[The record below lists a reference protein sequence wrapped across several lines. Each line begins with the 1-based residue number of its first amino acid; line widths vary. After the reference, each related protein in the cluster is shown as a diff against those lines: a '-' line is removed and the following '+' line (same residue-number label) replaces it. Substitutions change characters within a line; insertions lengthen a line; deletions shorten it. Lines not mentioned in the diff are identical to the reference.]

1 MKSNKIYGNSQG
13 DGFALYMGL
22 ITVLFVMGG
31 IGLAKVGGVVL
42 LAALPVFVVMCALMA
57 MKVKKWDVMS
67 DETAAMPAKDIKAD
81 VKVTTFPVPGVSDS
95 KPNPAAAAWA
105 PSKNSAATLPASV
118 EKPKSTVE
126 TNTHVA

>member
-31 IGLAKVGGVVL
+31 IGLAKVGGIVL
-42 LAALPVFVVMCALMA
+42 LAALPVFVVMIALMA
-57 MKVKKWDVMS
+57 MKLSKWDVMS
-67 DETAAMPAKDIKAD
+67 DAVNAPMSEKKVD

-95 KPNPAAAAWA
+95 KPNPAAAAWS
-105 PSKNSAATLPASV
+105 PSKDSAATLPASV